1 MRSLICVL
9 FVSIVLASCTGCG
22 EELGTRPINDQD
34 VISDYGDV
42 LADEAQLSLLE
53 KDLNDYLLSQGE
65 GRFEDL
71 INWAHPNF
79 ITSDADYR
87 MAVESMQDF
96 YDRGVRNDLQE
107 WNIDQVFPLQ
117 DLDSMWVCLV
127 RYQIHN
133 KINIMDYFD
142 GIAGNYLG
150 HLKQQFSFAEV
161 SYDSTITQ
169 YTVLGSDYIYAF
181 YEKEN
186 DNMYF
191 MSTAIVQSPV
201 VYSMIDHETLGV
213 LRSYQY

>member
-1 MRSLICVL
+1 MRSFACVL
-9 FVSIVLASCTGCG
+9 FVSIVLASCNGCE
-22 EELGTRPINDQD
+22 EELGRRQINDQD
-34 VISDYGDV
+34 VVTAYGDV
-42 LADEAQLSLLE
+42 LADSAQLSLLE
-53 KDLNDYLLSQGE
+53 KSLNNYLLSQGE

-71 INWAHPNF
+71 INWAHPNL
-79 ITSDADYR
+79 ITSEAEYKITL
-87 MAVESMQDF
+87 ESFQDF

-127 RYQIHN
+127 RYRIHN
-133 KINIMDYFD
+133 KINIMDHFD

-150 HLKQQFSFAEV
+150 PIKQQYSYAKVSF
-161 SYDSTITQ
+161 DSKTSQ
-169 YTVLGSDYIYAF
+169 YTVQGEDYIYAF

-191 MSTAIVQSPV
+191 ISTAIVQSPI
-201 VYSMIDHETLGV
+201 VYSMIDPETLKI

>member
-9 FVSIVLASCTGCG
+9 LVSCTLAGCTGCG
-22 EELGTRPINDQD
+22 EEPGTRPISDQD
-34 VISDYGDV
+34 AVAVYGDV

-53 KDLNDYLLSQGE
+53 KDLNDYLLAPGE

-71 INWAHPNF
+71 MNWAHPNF
-79 ITSDADYR
+79 VTSEAEYR
-87 MAVESMQDF
+87 MALESMQDF

-107 WNIDQVFPLQ
+107 WNIEQVFPLQ

-127 RYQIHN
+127 RYQVHN
-133 KINIMDYFD
+133 KINIMDHFN
-142 GIAGNYLG
+142 GLAGNYLA

-169 YTVLGSDYIYAF
+169 YTVLGTDYIFAF

-191 MSTAIVQSPV
+191 TSTAMVQSPV
-201 VYSMIDHETLGV
+201 IYSMIDPETLV
-213 LRSYQY
+213 ILRSYQY